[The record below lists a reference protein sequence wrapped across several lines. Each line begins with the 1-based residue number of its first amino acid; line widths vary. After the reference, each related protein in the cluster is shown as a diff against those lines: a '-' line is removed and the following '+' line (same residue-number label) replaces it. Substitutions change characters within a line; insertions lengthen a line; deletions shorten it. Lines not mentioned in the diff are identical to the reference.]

1 MKILVTLPDGA
12 IRDSFF
18 TAKQREELAAVAE
31 VTYNPY
37 NRHYTDEE
45 LTDALADID
54 YVFTGW
60 GTHKLTE
67 TTLAKAS
74 KLKMV
79 CHVGGTVKPYV
90 SEELYQKGIRV
101 ISGNDIYADSVAE
114 GVIAYLLC
122 VLRELPKFS
131 GDLAKGIWPDGYNNR
146 GLIGRSIGLV
156 GFGAITR
163 KVIPLLK
170 MFNMP
175 IKVYSRYI
183 DDATL
188 EKYGIE
194 YGSVEDIFKTCDIV
208 SLHSSYTPSTHH
220 MITEDLILSMKEKA
234 VLLNTS
240 RGPIIDEAG
249 LVRALKARPDLIAAL
264 DVYENEPI
272 GPGEPILECKN
283 TFLMPHM
290 GGPTVDMRAVVTSAL
305 IEEIQ
310 SLEKGGNLR
319 YEIDWEA
326 CKKQTAD

>member
-1 MKILVTLPDGA
+1 MKILVTLPDGQ
-12 IRDSFF
+12 IRDTFF
-18 TAKQREELAAVAE
+18 TKKQRAELEAIADV
-31 VTYNPY
+31 VYNPFD
-37 NRHYTDEE
+37 RHYTDEE
-45 LTDALADID
+45 LTDALVDVD

-60 GTHKLTE
+60 GTHKLTAE
-67 TTLAKAS
+67 TTAKANQ
-74 KLKMV
+74 LKMI

-90 SEELYQKGIRV
+90 AEEVYQKGIKV

-122 VLRELPKFS
+122 VLRELPKYS
-131 GDLAKGIWPDGYNNR
+131 GDLARGIWPDGYNNR

-156 GFGAITR
+156 GFGTITR

-170 MFNMP
+170 MFNMK
-175 IKVYSRYI
+175 IKVYSRYM

-188 EKYGIE
+188 EKWGVE
-194 YGSVEDIFKTCDIV
+194 YGTVEEIFKTCDIV

-220 MITEDLILSMKEKA
+220 MIKEEHVLSMVERA

-249 LVRALKARPDLIAAL
+249 LVRALKQRPDIIAAL

-290 GGPTVDMRAVVTSAL
+290 GGPTIDMRAVVTSAL

-310 SLEKGGNLR
+310 SFEKGGALR
-319 YEIDWEA
+319 YEIDWET
-326 CKKQTAD
+326 CKKQTA